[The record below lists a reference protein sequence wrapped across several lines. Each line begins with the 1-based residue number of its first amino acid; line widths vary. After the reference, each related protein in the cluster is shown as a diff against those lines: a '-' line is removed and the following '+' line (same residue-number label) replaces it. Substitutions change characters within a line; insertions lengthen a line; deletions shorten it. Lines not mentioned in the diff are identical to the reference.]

1 MKIVRPL
8 SFALPLPLPLS
19 LALFAAGAPSWALMA
34 EPMNTTQEGMGG
46 MAGPKGTPAGMS
58 ERQAMMEQRTDM
70 TQTMI
75 EMTVDRRP
83 QTPAQP

>member
-1 MKIVRPL
+1 MKLVRPL
-8 SFALPLPLPLS
+8 SFALPLALP

-34 EPMNTTQEGMGG
+34 VPMNTMQEGMGG
-46 MAGPKGTPAGMS
+46 MAGPKGTRAGMTK
-58 ERQAMMEQRTDM
+58 RQAMLEQRTDM

>member
-8 SFALPLPLPLS
+8 SFAFA

-34 EPMNTTQEGMGG
+34 EPMNTMQEGMGG

-58 ERQAMMEQRTDM
+58 ERQAMMEQCTDM

-83 QTPAQP
+83 QTLAQP

>member
-1 MKIVRPL
+1 MKLARPL
-8 SFALPLPLPLS
+8 SLALP

-34 EPMNTTQEGMGG
+34 EPMNTMQEGMGG
-46 MAGPKGTPAGMS
+46 MAGPKGTRAGMS

-75 EMTVDRRP
+75 EMMVDRRP
-83 QTPAQP
+83 QTLAQP

>member
-8 SFALPLPLPLS
+8 SFAFA

-34 EPMNTTQEGMGG
+34 EPMNTMQEGLGG
-46 MAGPKGTPAGMS
+46 MAGSKATPAGMS

-75 EMTVDRRP
+75 EIMIDRRP
-83 QTPAQP
+83 LTPAQP

>member
-1 MKIVRPL
+1 MKLARPL
-8 SFALPLPLPLS
+8 SFALP

-34 EPMNTTQEGMGG
+34 EPMNTMQEGMGG

-58 ERQAMMEQRTDM
+58 ERQAMLEQRTDM

-75 EMTVDRRP
+75 EIMVDRRP
-83 QTPAQP
+83 QTLAQP